1 MRLHLTR
8 RRVTVGVALVTMA
21 ALSRRWPGCR
31 ERSRCTEVAG
41 APVSHPLFA
50 RFFARFAPMAEESGI
65 AGHRDELLAG
75 LSGRVVELGAG
86 TGLNFARYPSSV
98 TEVVAMEPEPYLR
111 ARAIAAARRAPVP
124 VRVVEAA
131 ADALPFEDGEFDMAV
146 TSLVL
151 CSVSDQ
157 AAALE
162 ELRRV
167 LRPDGKL
174 HFYEHVLAEDPRLAR
189 LQRGVD
195 LFWPRLGGGCHT
207 SRNTVAA
214 IEQAGF
220 QNVSCRRFRFRP
232 CLLAAP
238 VSPMVIGQATRP

>member
-1 MRLHLTR
+1 MRPHLTR
-8 RRVTVGVALVTMA
+8 RRVTVVVALATTA
-21 ALSRRWPGCR
+21 ALARLRRIP
-31 ERSRCTEVAG
+31 EVPG

-98 TEVVAMEPEPYLR
+98 TDVVAVEPEPYLR
-111 ARAIAAARRAPVP
+111 ARAVAAARHSPVP
-124 VRVVEAA
+124 VRVVEAVA
-131 ADALPFEDGEFDMAV
+131 EALPFEDGEFDMAV
-146 TSLVL
+146 ASLVL
-151 CSVSDQ
+151 CSVPDQ

-195 LFWPRLGGGCHT
+195 LFWPHLGGGCHT
-207 SRNTVAA
+207 SRSTVAA

-220 QNVSCRRFRFRP
+220 RDVSCRRFRFRP
-232 CLLAAP
+232 CVLAAP

>member
-8 RRVTVGVALVTMA
+8 RRVTAGVALVTVA
-21 ALSRRWPGCR
+21 ALARRWQDGREHVRSAEAPG
-31 ERSRCTEVAG
+31 T
-41 APVSHPLFA
+41 PVSHPLFA
-50 RFFARFAPMAEESGI
+50 RLFARFAPMAEESGI

-75 LSGRVVELGAG
+75 LSGRVIELGAG
-86 TGLNFARYPSSV
+86 TGLNFGRYPGSV
-98 TEVVAMEPEPYLR
+98 TEVVAVEPEPYLR

-151 CSVSDQ
+151 CSVSDP

-189 LQRGVD
+189 LQRGAD

-220 QNVSCRRFRFRP
+220 QDVSCRRFHFRP
-232 CLLAAP
+232 CVLAAP
-238 VSPMVIGQATRP
+238 VSPMVIGQATGP

>member
-1 MRLHLTR
+1 MRPHLTR
-8 RRVTVGVALVTMA
+8 RRVTAAA
-21 ALSRRWPGCR
+21 ALMTGAVITKRWQDGREHVRSAEAPG
-31 ERSRCTEVAG
+31 T
-41 APVSHPLFA
+41 PVSHPLFA

-98 TEVVAMEPEPYLR
+98 TEVVAVEPEPYLR
-111 ARAIAAARRAPVP
+111 ARAVAAARRAPVP

-131 ADALPFEDGEFDMAV
+131 AEALPFEDGEFDMAV
-146 TSLVL
+146 VSLVL

-167 LRPDGKL
+167 LRSDGKL

-195 LFWPRLGGGCHT
+195 LFWPHLGGGCHT
-207 SRNTVAA
+207 SRSTVAA

-220 QNVSCRRFRFRP
+220 RDVACRRFRFRP
-232 CLLAAP
+232 CMLAAP